1 MFIGNKN
8 DSQVIFV
15 AALALLLLFMAYG
28 CDRLAVEETLTD
40 DYTLTNQYGKQV
52 SFPSEYRGKVLIV
65 GYVYTNCPDICPMIT
80 YNMRD
85 LQREFPDEEDFHLVS
100 ISFDPERDT
109 PDVLHSYAE
118 SYNIDQENW
127 SMLTGEN
134 KDVNEVLDRLGIA
147 TVKTPTRF
155 TEDDKAIYFIDHT
168 DKVSLIDKKGQV
180 RNHYLGSELDTET
193 VIEDI
198 KTILTE

>member
-1 MFIGNKN
+1 MFICSSKPFSLG
-8 DSQVIFV
+8 SIV
-15 AALALLLLFMAYG
+15 AALALLIMAYG
-28 CDRLAVEETLTD
+28 CDRLAVEDTLTE
-40 DYTLTNQYGKQV
+40 DYTLTNQFGEQV
-52 SFPSEYRGKVLIV
+52 SFPDDFSDKVLVV

-85 LQREFPDEEDFHLVS
+85 LQREFPEDQDFHLIS

-109 PDVLHSYAE
+109 PEVLRSYAE
-118 SYNIDQENW
+118 SYNVDQSNW
-127 SMLTGEN
+127 SMLTGETSV
-134 KDVNEVLDRLGIA
+134 VNEVLDKLSIA

-155 TEDDKAIYFIDHT
+155 TENNKAVYFIDHT

-198 KTILTE
+198 KTLLTE

>member
-1 MFIGNKN
+1 MFKRSFFNISFG
-8 DSQVIFV
+8 SVV
-15 AALALLLLFMAYG
+15 AALAFFVLIAG
-28 CDRLAVEETLTD
+28 CDRLAVEDTLTE
-40 DYTLTNQYGKQV
+40 DYTLTNQFGEQV
-52 SFPSEYRGKVLIV
+52 SLPDDYSGKVLVV

-85 LQREFPDEEDFHLVS
+85 LQREFPGEQDFHLIS
-100 ISFDPERDT
+100 ISFDPERDS
-109 PDVLHSYAE
+109 PEVLHSYAE
-118 SYNIDQENW
+118 SYNIDQSNW
-127 SMLTGEN
+127 SMLTGE
-134 KDVNEVLDRLGIA
+134 KSEVDEVLDKLGIA

-155 TEDDKAIYFIDHT
+155 TEDNKAVYFIDHT

-198 KTILTE
+198 KTLLTE

>member
-1 MFIGNKN
+1 MFTSSNNYTSFGSI
-8 DSQVIFV
+8 V
-15 AALALLLLFMAYG
+15 AALALIFLATG
-28 CDRLAVEETLTD
+28 CDRLAVEDTLTE
-40 DYTLTNQYGKQV
+40 DYTLTNQFGEQV
-52 SFPSEYRGKVLIV
+52 SLPGDYSGKVLIV

-85 LQREFPDEEDFHLVS
+85 LQREFPGEEDFHLIS
-100 ISFDPERDT
+100 ISFDPERDS
-109 PDVLHSYAE
+109 PEVLHSYAE
-118 SYNIDQENW
+118 SYNIDQGNW
-127 SMLTGEN
+127 SMLTGDSKEV
-134 KDVNEVLDRLGIA
+134 DEVLEKLGIA

-155 TEDDKAIYFIDHT
+155 TEDNKAVYFIDHT

-198 KTILTE
+198 KTLLTE

>member
-1 MFIGNKN
+1 MFTSSNNYTSFGSI
-8 DSQVIFV
+8 V
-15 AALALLLLFMAYG
+15 AALALIFLATG
-28 CDRLAVEETLTD
+28 CDRLAVEDTLTE
-40 DYTLTNQYGKQV
+40 DYTLTNQFGEQV
-52 SFPSEYRGKVLIV
+52 SLPDDYSGKVLIV

-85 LQREFPDEEDFHLVS
+85 LQREFPDEEDFHLIS
-100 ISFDPERDT
+100 ISFDPERDS
-109 PDVLHSYAE
+109 PEVLHSYAE
-118 SYNIDQENW
+118 SYNIDQGNW
-127 SMLTGEN
+127 SMLTGDSKEV
-134 KDVNEVLDRLGIA
+134 DEVLDKLGIA

-155 TEDDKAIYFIDHT
+155 TEDNKAVYFIDHT

-198 KTILTE
+198 KTLLTE

>member
-1 MFIGNKN
+1 MFTSSNNYTSFGSI
-8 DSQVIFV
+8 V
-15 AALALLLLFMAYG
+15 AALALIFLATG
-28 CDRLAVEETLTD
+28 CDRLAVEDTLTE
-40 DYTLTNQYGKQV
+40 DYTLTNQFGEQV
-52 SFPSEYRGKVLIV
+52 SLPGDYSGKVLIV

-85 LQREFPDEEDFHLVS
+85 LQREFPGEEDFHLIS
-100 ISFDPERDT
+100 ISFDPERDS
-109 PDVLHSYAE
+109 PEVLHSYAE
-118 SYNIDQENW
+118 SYNIDQGNW
-127 SMLTGEN
+127 SMLTGDSKEV
-134 KDVNEVLDRLGIA
+134 DEVLDKLGIA

-155 TEDDKAIYFIDHT
+155 TEDNKAVYFIDHT

-198 KTILTE
+198 KTLLTE

>member
-1 MFIGNKN
+1 MFICSSKPFSPG
-8 DSQVIFV
+8 SIV
-15 AALALLLLFMAYG
+15 AALALMIMAYG
-28 CDRLAVEETLTD
+28 CDRLAVEDTLTE
-40 DYTLTNQYGKQV
+40 DYSLTNQFGEEV
-52 SFPSEYRGKVLIV
+52 SFPVDYRGKVLII

-85 LQREFPDEEDFHLVS
+85 LQREFPGEQDFHLIS

-109 PDVLHSYAE
+109 PEVLRSYAE
-118 SYNIDQENW
+118 SYNVDQSNW
-127 SMLTGEN
+127 SMLTGETSI
-134 KDVNEVLDRLGIA
+134 VNEVLDKLSIA

-155 TEDDKAIYFIDHT
+155 TENNKAVYFIDHT

-198 KTILTE
+198 KTLLTE

>member
-1 MFIGNKN
+1 MFRRSKKN
-8 DSQVIFV
+8 ISSGSIV
-15 AALALLLLFMAYG
+15 AALAIFSLVAG
-28 CDRLAVEETLTD
+28 CDRLAVEDTLTE
-40 DYTLTNQYGKQV
+40 DYTLTNQFGEQV
-52 SFPSEYRGKVLIV
+52 SLPDDYSGKVLVV

-85 LQREFPDEEDFHLVS
+85 LQREFPGEEDFHLIS

-109 PDVLHSYAE
+109 PEVLHSYAE
-118 SYNIDQENW
+118 SYSIDQTNW
-127 SMLTGEN
+127 SMLTGE
-134 KDVNEVLDRLGIA
+134 KGEVNEVLDKLGIA
-147 TVKTPTRF
+147 TVKTPSRF
-155 TEDDKAIYFIDHT
+155 TDDNKEVYFIDHT

-198 KTILTE
+198 KTLLTE

>member
-1 MFIGNKN
+1 MCSNNYISTG
-8 DSQVIFV
+8 SIV
-15 AALALLLLFMAYG
+15 AALVLIFLANG
-28 CDRLAVEETLTD
+28 CDRLAVEDTLTE
-40 DYTLTNQYGKQV
+40 DYTLTNQFGEEV
-52 SFPSEYRGKVLIV
+52 SLPDDYSGKVLIV

-85 LQREFPDEEDFHLVS
+85 LQREFPGEEDFHLIS

-109 PDVLHSYAE
+109 PEVLHSYAE
-118 SYNIDQENW
+118 SYNINQENW
-127 SMLTGEN
+127 SMLTGESN
-134 KDVNEVLDRLGIA
+134 EVNEVLDKLGIA
-147 TVKTPTRF
+147 TVKTPTKF

-198 KTILTE
+198 QTLLTQ

>member
-1 MFIGNKN
+1 MFTSSNYYTSFGSI
-8 DSQVIFV
+8 V
-15 AALALLLLFMAYG
+15 AALALIFLATG
-28 CDRLAVEETLTD
+28 CDRLAVEDTFTE
-40 DYTLTNQYGKQV
+40 DYTLTNQFGEQV
-52 SFPSEYRGKVLIV
+52 SLPGDYSGKVLIV

-85 LQREFPDEEDFHLVS
+85 LQREFPGEEDFHLIS
-100 ISFDPERDT
+100 ISFDPERDS
-109 PDVLHSYAE
+109 PEVLHSYAE
-118 SYNIDQENW
+118 SYNIDQGNW
-127 SMLTGEN
+127 SMLTGDSKE
-134 KDVNEVLDRLGIA
+134 VNEVLDKLGIA

-155 TEDDKAIYFIDHT
+155 TEDNKAVYFIDHT

-198 KTILTE
+198 KTLLTE

>member
-1 MFIGNKN
+1 MFMCSNNYISTG
-8 DSQVIFV
+8 SIV
-15 AALALLLLFMAYG
+15 AALVLIFLANG
-28 CDRLAVEETLTD
+28 CDRLAVEDTLTE
-40 DYTLTNQYGKQV
+40 DYTLTNQFGEEV
-52 SFPSEYRGKVLIV
+52 SLPDDYSGKVLIV

-85 LQREFPDEEDFHLVS
+85 LQREFPGEEDFHLIS

-109 PDVLHSYAE
+109 PEVLHSYAE
-118 SYNIDQENW
+118 SYNINQENW
-127 SMLTGEN
+127 SMLTGESN
-134 KDVNEVLDRLGIA
+134 EVNEVLDKLGIA
-147 TVKTPTRF
+147 TVKTPTKF

-198 KTILTE
+198 QTLLTQ